1 MAPSMAHLLL
11 RKGTGSGGT
20 AIVSH
25 GPFRIPLRGQKR
37 ASILLAVN
45 WVTRLVLQRNA
56 TPAII
61 PGLNILTRSFHADA
75 IYNST
80 CNSGD
85 SGGASECMEINKNT
99 ICDIYKLRGTER
111 RSLEESC
118 DRWGPPKFRCE
129 PCWASYIETLSP
141 EIRDRE
147 RKEAAH
153 RKKLS
158 DHTEYLKSLPP
169 GEQVPIQY
177 AVEKYRSEL
186 EQTFGSYRWHRE
198 HLCRTCSEQLG
209 ILKVRGRYVCDKARV
224 DAMDWKLWYWSRYW
238 DEDI

>member
-11 RKGTGSGGT
+11 RKGTGSGGK
-20 AIVSH
+20 AIASH

-37 ASILLAVN
+37 ASNLFPVN
-45 WVTRLVLQRNA
+45 WVTRLVLQQNT
-56 TPAII
+56 TPAMT
-61 PGLNILTRSFHADA
+61 PRLNIMTRSFHADA

-80 CNSGD
+80 CDSGDSGD
-85 SGGASECMEINKNT
+85 SGGPSEC
-99 ICDIYKLRGTER
+99 TER
-111 RSLEESC
+111 RLLEESC

-158 DHTEYLKSLPP
+158 DYTEYLKSLPP

-186 EQTFGSYRWHRE
+186 NQTFGSYRWHRE